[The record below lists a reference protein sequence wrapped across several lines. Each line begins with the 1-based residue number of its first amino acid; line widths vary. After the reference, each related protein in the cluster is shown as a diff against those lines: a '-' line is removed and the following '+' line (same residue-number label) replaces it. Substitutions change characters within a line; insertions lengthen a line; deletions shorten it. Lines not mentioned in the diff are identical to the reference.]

1 MLKNAVNSK
10 DPVKIAKAKTLFAQ
24 ANQMF
29 IKEKKSSNLTDQ
41 DLIADSIADSI
52 AEAVE
57 DSKEETKKK
66 TLISGFIPGS
76 NARKAGLYTLG
87 ALTSPIWGL
96 PVLAKAR
103 YDAEPSLKIT
113 ADIDNLTTKLKEGI
127 KPINKVT
134 SIVKEIKAPLKTSGP
149 SVPSV
154 RSGTPGLIPADDR
167 TDSDAADAEAAAEA
181 KERSRE
187 VAEAERRGAEKARAE
202 FRERD
207 GDERIAQ
214 ARKSEEDASQSSI
227 FSDKE
232 KEYYMARLGLYVPDK
247 DGKNIFYKIG
257 LPLTKDMYDRIES
270 DLPNGT
276 TPENFF
282 SSLFSEVKDI
292 DLPIVKTIFPST
304 SNIQNES
311 IPKRLERSILS
322 GNFSIDINN
331 AGSSDR
337 TERSLRQ
344 ESIVAENVQLMDRAG
359 APLAATPDPALGT
372 GADTDSTA
380 NSITDSIAEAINDNI
395 KQ

>member
-1 MLKNAVNSK
+1 MLKNALNSK

-66 TLISGFIPGS
+66 TLISSFIPGS

-134 SIVKEIKAPLKTSGP
+134 SIVKEIKAPLEPSGP

-154 RSGTPGLIPADDR
+154 PSGTPGLIPADDG
-167 TDSDAADAEAAAEA
+167 TDSDAAAAAT
-181 KERSRE
+181 KQKRLRE

-380 NSITDSIAEAINDNI
+380 NSITDSMAEAIEDNI
-395 KQ
+395 